1 MAKVHFSRNDFGDLC
16 ERLEARGTSHVLRD
30 RPELCRDMSSAAA
43 LLRFMLDHGMPV
55 TSVEIEVVNGS

>member
-1 MAKVHFSRNDFGDLC
+1 MAKVHFSRNDFGDLR

-30 RPELCRDMSSAAA
+30 RPELCRGMSSAAA